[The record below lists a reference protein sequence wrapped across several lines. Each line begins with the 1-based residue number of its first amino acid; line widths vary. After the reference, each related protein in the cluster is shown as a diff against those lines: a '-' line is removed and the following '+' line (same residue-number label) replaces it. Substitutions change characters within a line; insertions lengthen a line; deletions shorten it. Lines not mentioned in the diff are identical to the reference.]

1 VTREVK
7 LHVVRE
13 VEAGNPPAQAAREA
27 QVHLTLMR
35 RWGKEH
41 LQYAK
46 RTFMGHGHLYKE
58 EAKMAERERLLGQFT
73 MANALLKKP
82 GCGANPVARSRPAM
96 EGADDRAEHD
106 DASSPCHVT
115 GDTSVSGLAAPARP
129 RGQPHACG
137 ALDT

>member
-82 GCGANPVARSRPAM
+82 GCGANPGVCP
-96 EGADDRAEHD
+96 G
-106 DASSPCHVT
+106 
-115 GDTSVSGLAAPARP
+115 AAPARP